1 MTLSRTQG
9 GHRTNVSFQIRDGN
23 ASVHR
28 GGVNCIK
35 EWEIYLC
42 ICIGSLTISSYDN
55 SQNRLVKNS
64 ERFSQAAGIPLFENG
79 TRKT

>member
-42 ICIGSLTISSYDN
+42 IVLD
-55 SQNRLVKNS
+55 
-64 ERFSQAAGIPLFENG
+64 
-79 TRKT
+79 

>member
-42 ICIGSLTISSYDN
+42 IVLDLSFWEKAHMIIS
-55 SQNRLVKNS
+55 
-64 ERFSQAAGIPLFENG
+64 
-79 TRKT
+79 KTDL